1 MMDSL
6 QKGILGLLYSA
17 VTGNPVTLP
26 EDFDLEQVMPLIKHH
41 KIGNLAYY
49 GAVNCGI
56 DPKLTVM
63 QELFSIACKCI
74 WVDERQRKA
83 LRQLMDAFEAEGIH
97 YMPVKGVLLKTV
109 YPKSDMRIM
118 GDADILIKMEQYDSV
133 QKIMEGLGYTFKEE
147 TSNELVW
154 DSPSLHVELHSCLVP
169 DYNVD
174 FARYYGD
181 CWHLGR
187 PVGEHGCR
195 YEMTDEDHM
204 IYLFTHFAKHYRNG
218 GIGVRHMLDL
228 YVFKKAKPA
237 LDEGYIAAEL
247 KKLKLYDFYC
257 NVFETLEGWF
267 SGGAANEKTELIT
280 GRIFASGVFGSLAD
294 RKVFEATREK
304 EQTGSSAKQFQR
316 KEWRKAMFLSY
327 DNMCIVYPMLKK
339 APVFLPVMWVV
350 RWLQVLLKRPQAL
363 AVHSR
368 RLKSCDQK
376 ELDTWEAQ
384 MQTVGLSFDFEEK
397 EP

>member
-26 EDFDLEQVMPLIKHH
+26 EDFDLEQVMPQIKHH
-41 KIGNLAYY
+41 QIGNLAYY

-56 DPKLTVM
+56 DPKLKVM

-83 LRQLMDAFEAEGIH
+83 LRQLMDSFEAEGIH
-97 YMPVKGVLLKTV
+97 YMPVKGVLMKAV

-118 GDADILIKMEQYDSV
+118 GDADILIKMEQYDRIQPV
-133 QKIMEGLGYTFKEE
+133 MEQLGYTFNGK
-147 TSNELVW
+147 TSHELVW
-154 DSPSLHVELHSCLVP
+154 DHPNLHVELHSCLVP

-218 GIGVRHMLDL
+218 GIGIRHMLDL
-228 YVFKKAKPA
+228 YIYKKVKSAM
-237 LDEGYIAAEL
+237 DEGYIAGEL
-247 KKLKLYDFYC
+247 RKLKLYDFYC
-257 NVFETLEGWF
+257 NVFDTLNVWF
-267 SGGAANEKTELIT
+267 SDGATNQKTDLIT
-280 GRIFASGVFGSLAD
+280 QRIFLSGVFGSNAG
-294 RKVFEATREK
+294 RKIFEAVRDK

-316 KEWRKAMFLSY
+316 KEWLKATFLPY
-327 DNMCIVYPMLKK
+327 ANMCVLYPILKK
-339 APVFLPVMWVV
+339 VPILLPVIWVV
-350 RWLQVLLKRPQAL
+350 RWAQILLKRPQAL
-363 AVHSR
+363 ANYNRKLRV
-368 RLKSCDQK
+368 CDQNK
-376 ELDTWEAQ
+376 LDAWETQ
-384 MQTVGLSFDFEEK
+384 MHAVGLSFNFEEK
-397 EP
+397 EI